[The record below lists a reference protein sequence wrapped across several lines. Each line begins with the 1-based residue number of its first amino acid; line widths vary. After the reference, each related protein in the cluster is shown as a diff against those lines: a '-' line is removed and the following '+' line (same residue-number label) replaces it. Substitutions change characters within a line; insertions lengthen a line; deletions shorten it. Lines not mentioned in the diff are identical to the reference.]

1 MSATA
6 CRMDLILRQARRD
19 RERLDARAFGTW
31 GLTALGIASVVG
43 AGIFVSTG
51 VAAAQDA
58 GPAVVLSFALAGL
71 AAAATALCYGELA
84 AMMPVAGSTYSYA
97 FVAFGLLPAWI
108 VGWDLLIEYLFA
120 AATVAVGWSGYAVSV
135 LDSAGVRVPHA
146 LAASP
151 FGAHGGLVN
160 LPAVLVVAACTAL
173 LVAGTRESARA
184 NAVIVALKLG
194 VLLLVIVVGA
204 FHVHAADWSPFVP
217 ANTGGFGEFGATGVL
232 RGAGVLFFAYVGFDA
247 VSTAAAEARD
257 PRRTVPRALLGTVA
271 VATLLYIGIGLVL
284 TGLAPYRA
292 LDVADPIAR
301 ALGAAGGLGW
311 LNDLVGATAVVG
323 LFATVLVTLYG
334 QVRILMRMAADGLLP
349 PVFARIDPR
358 RRTPVATTVLCGV
371 VAATVAALVPID
383 VLGDLVSI
391 GTLLAFALVC
401 TGVLVLRRTLPDAD
415 RPVRVPHI
423 GAVAAVGLAGALG
436 LMATLPVATWLRLGV
451 WLLLGLAVFLGYA
464 RRHAL
469 ASAAARPL
477 PVGAPAPANGS

>member
-6 CRMDLILRQARRD
+6 RRMDLILGQARRD
-19 RERLDARAFGTW
+19 RERLDGRAFGTW

-51 VAAAQDA
+51 IAAAQDA

-71 AAAATALCYGELA
+71 AAAATALCYAELA

-135 LDSAGVRVPHA
+135 LASAGLHVPRA
-146 LAASP
+146 LTASP
-151 FGAHGGLVN
+151 FGGGLVN
-160 LPAVLVVAACTAL
+160 LPAILVVAACTVL

-194 VLLLVIVVGA
+194 VLLLVVVVGA
-204 FHVHAADWSPFVP
+204 FHVKTGNWSPFVP
-217 ANTGGFGEFGATGVL
+217 ANGGGFGDFGATGVL

-271 VATLLYIGIGLVL
+271 VATLLYIGIGLIL
-284 TGLAPYRA
+284 TGLTPYRA
-292 LDVADPIAR
+292 LGVADPIAR

-311 LNDLVGATAVVG
+311 LDDLVGATAVVG

-349 PVFARIDPR
+349 PGLARVDPR
-358 RRTPVATTVLCGV
+358 RRTPVTTTVLCGV
-371 VAATVAALVPID
+371 VAAVVAALVPIG

-401 TGVLVLRRTLPDAD
+401 SELERPEVSADAPRRF
-415 RPVRVPHI
+415 RRR
-423 GAVAAVGLAGALG
+423 AGH
-436 LMATLPVATWLRLGV
+436 
-451 WLLLGLAVFLGYA
+451 
-464 RRHAL
+464 RR
-469 ASAAARPL
+469 R
-477 PVGAPAPANGS
+477 

>member
-6 CRMDLILRQARRD
+6 RRMDLILRQARRD
-19 RERLDARAFGTW
+19 RERLDGRAFGTW

-58 GPAVVLSFALAGL
+58 GPAVVLSFALAGI
-71 AAAATALCYGELA
+71 AAAATALCYAELA

-120 AATVAVGWSGYAVSV
+120 AATVAVGWSGYAVS
-135 LDSAGVRVPHA
+135 LLGSAGVHVPHA

-204 FHVHAADWSPFVP
+204 FHVHTGDWSPFVP
-217 ANTGGFGEFGATGVL
+217 ASTGGFGEFGATGVL

-284 TGLAPYRA
+284 TGLVPYRA
-292 LDVADPIAR
+292 LDVADPISR
-301 ALGAAGGLGW
+301 ALAAAGGLGW
-311 LNDLVGATAVVG
+311 LNDLVGTTAVVG

-371 VAATVAALVPID
+371 VAAGVAALVPID

-401 TGVLVLRRTLPDAD
+401 TGVLVLRRSLPDAD

-423 GAVAAVGLAGALG
+423 GVVAAVGLAGALG
-436 LMATLPVATWLRLGV
+436 LMATLPLATWLRLAV

-469 ASAAARPL
+469 APAAARPM
-477 PVGAPAPANGS
+477 PAGAPVPAGS